1 MLSSQHAHNLESSKI
16 FLAKNLSLLRERKA
30 EIIMVIKN
38 PNRKKKGFS
47 NKSYE
52 LAVM

>member
-1 MLSSQHAHNLESSKI
+1 MHTILQSSKI
-16 FLAKNLSLLRERKA
+16 FLANNRSLLRKRKA

-38 PNRKKKGFS
+38 PDRKKKGFG